1 MHGVMYWSSES
12 PGSTR
17 SRLITWQDRRCSA
30 AFLAALPPSSPYAL
44 SAGYGCAT
52 TAWMARQGPK
62 GFLDDFDRA
71 GNMQITA
78 EGVEAEQDGFVP
90 ESPKVF
96 PLRVVSKLHRS
107 VIIDQSSGRD

>member
-30 AFLAALPPSSPYAL
+30 AFLAGLPPSSPYAL

-52 TAWMARQGPK
+52 TAWMARKGPE
-62 GFLDDFDRA
+62 GFLDGFDRA
-71 GNMQITA
+71 GNIMDYVGEEQIRP
-78 EGVEAEQDGFVP
+78 VC
-90 ESPKVF
+90 
-96 PLRVVSKLHRS
+96 
-107 VIIDQSSGRD
+107 